1 MTFDLAYLVEIAPQI
16 LRAAGVTVAATFG
29 GMALALVLGL
39 VLAIAKR
46 SPARWVRW
54 PVAVAVD
61 VVRTTPLLV
70 QLYLLFYVLPYYG
83 VTLGP
88 FTVGLVG
95 LGLHYASYIAEV
107 YRAGIEA
114 VPAGQWEACIALSL
128 TRRQTWIRVILP
140 QAVPTVIPPLGNY
153 LISMFKAT
161 PYLATI
167 TVHEMLGEALF
178 QASFSFRYL
187 EPIVLVGLV
196 FLAVS
201 LPSAILVRRLEKRRG
216 SVKV

>member
-1 MTFDLAYLVEIAPQI
+1 MTFDLAYLAQIAPQI
-16 LRAAGVTVAATFG
+16 LRAALVTVGATFG
-29 GMALALVLGL
+29 GMGLAMVLGL
-39 VLAIAKR
+39 VLAIAKT
-46 SPARWVRW
+46 STHRWIRW
-54 PVAVAVD
+54 PVATVVE

-83 VTLGP
+83 VTLGAL
-88 FTVGLVG
+88 TAGLLG
-95 LGLHYASYIAEV
+95 LGLHYASYICEV

-114 VPAGQWEACIALSL
+114 VPAGQWEACTALNL
-128 TRRQTWIRVILP
+128 PRRQIWTRVILP
-140 QAVPTVIPPLGNY
+140 QAVPKVIPPLGNY

-167 TVHEMLGEALF
+167 TVHEMLGEALY
-178 QASFSFRYL
+178 QASYSFRYL

-201 LPSAILVRRLEKRRG
+201 LPSAALVRRLERRYG
-216 SVKV
+216 NLHV